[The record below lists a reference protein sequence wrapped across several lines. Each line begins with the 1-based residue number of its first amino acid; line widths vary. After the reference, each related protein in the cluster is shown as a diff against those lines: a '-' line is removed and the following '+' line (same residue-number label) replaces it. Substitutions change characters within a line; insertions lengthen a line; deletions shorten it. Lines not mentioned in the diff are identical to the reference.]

1 MVVGSRIVFR
11 AKDVKFL
18 MMEIH
23 TTRAITKKVK
33 NMVQGPSRNQ
43 TGPIRREI
51 GQMII
56 WGALFLED

>member
-33 NMVQGPSRNQ
+33 NMVQEPSRNQ
-43 TGPIRREI
+43 TGPIKRET
-51 GQMII
+51 GRMIN
-56 WGALFLED
+56 